1 MGFKNSIFLLNG
13 IFDDSHKR
21 EMIKRI
27 SLNKENILNNL
38 HLLLTQTG
46 NRADIVFSSELPVL
60 PKPGS
65 LSRMQEGSRTRVDI
79 HFFPQNLPDPF
90 PYLRLKTLA
99 LVEALLEH
107 LTYFL
112 AFPTYFDSP
121 PNSIII

>member
-1 MGFKNSIFLLNG
+1 MCTLWVSKIQFSCG

-65 LSRMQEGSRTRVDI
+65 LSRMQEGSRIRVDI
-79 HFFPQNLPDPF
+79 HFFPQNLS
-90 PYLRLKTLA
+90 KIK
-99 LVEALLEH
+99 
-107 LTYFL
+107 
-112 AFPTYFDSP
+112 
-121 PNSIII
+121 NSGPS

>member
-65 LSRMQEGSRTRVDI
+65 LSRMQEGSRIRVDI
-79 HFFPQNLPDPF
+79 RFFPQNLPDPF

-107 LTYFL
+107 LPFFFSLFYIF
-112 AFPTYFDSP
+112 
-121 PNSIII
+121 